1 MKKIFLVL
9 AFLLVAFTA
18 MAQDWFG
25 LDYYVDVGLASSQFG
40 GWTSVNSLMT
50 DNQGN
55 YYTYANIPLT
65 LTEPIKS
72 FYTLLGFDVW
82 FLEHIFLGASI
93 TTQVEPW
100 QGSVFS
106 WNPTFT
112 NYMFEAGFQYGIFKL
127 TYQHECT
134 HPINTYQYSYRVT
147 SLWGEG
153 AIDKISLQLHSSI
166 GNVPK

>member
-18 MAQDWFG
+18 MAQNWVG

-40 GWTSVNSLMT
+40 GWTSVNTLMT
-50 DNQGN
+50 DGNGN
-55 YYTYANIPLT
+55 YYTCANVPNIPVW
-65 LTEPIKS
+65 PFKS

-82 FLEHIFLGASI
+82 FLEHVFLGASI
-93 TTQVEPW
+93 TTQIEPW
-100 QGSVFS
+100 KGSITS

-112 NYMFEAGFQYGIFKL
+112 NYMFEAGIQFGIFKFI
-127 TYQHECT
+127 YQHECT
-134 HPINTYQYSYRVT
+134 HPISTYQYSYRIT

-153 AIDKISLQLHSSI
+153 AIDKVSLQLHSSI
-166 GNVPK
+166 GGVPK

>member
-9 AFLLVAFTA
+9 AFLLIAFTA

-25 LDYYVDVGLASSQFG
+25 LDYYVDAGWASSQFG
-40 GWTSVNSLMT
+40 GWTSVNTLMT
-50 DNQGN
+50 DGNGN
-55 YYTYANIPLT
+55 YYTYADIPNT
-65 LTEPIKS
+65 PVNPFNS

-82 FLEHIFLGASI
+82 FIEHFFLGASI
-93 TTQVEPW
+93 TTQIEPW
-100 QGSVFS
+100 QGSIAS

-112 NYMFEAGFQYGIFKL
+112 NYMFEVGVQYGIFKL

-134 HPINTYQYSYRVT
+134 HPQNVYQYSYRVT

-153 AIDKISLQLHSSI
+153 AIDKITLQLHSSI